1 MDNLTPVQRSHCM
14 SRVRTSG
21 TDLEQLIEDRIR
33 GLRLRYRR
41 NDPSLP
47 GKPDFVFLRRRVA
60 VFVDGDFWHRYRFP
74 AWKAQLSVFWQIK
87 IESNRRR
94 DRRNF
99 RKLRMNGWKVLRIW
113 QHQIRQH
120 PERCLIR
127 IADALGVAKRQTARM
142 QTV

>member
-1 MDNLTPVQRSHCM
+1 M
-14 SRVRTSG
+14 
-21 TDLEQLIEDRIR
+21 
-33 GLRLRYRR
+33 
-41 NDPSLP
+41 
-47 GKPDFVFLRRRVA
+47 
-60 VFVDGDFWHRYRFP
+60 FVDGDFWHGYRFP